1 METNFTVLG
10 ETAIDVATLAG
21 GGVVVEFTVG
31 DSPPQLRNRRQIM
44 GEQVDK
50 MAFLVVMSY
59 IPVSHVIYPSG
70 KERVCR
76 EGGHR

>member
-31 DSPPQLRNRRQIM
+31 DSPPQLRKRRQITSQKV
-44 GEQVDK
+44 EKTV
-50 MAFLVVMSY
+50 FLVVM
-59 IPVSHVIYPSG
+59 
-70 KERVCR
+70 
-76 EGGHR
+76 